1 MLDGLRGF
9 AKSWPGKILG
19 GFLLVGVAGFGIN
32 NVILDLGSN
41 TIARVGDEEI
51 NSREFLR
58 AYESR
63 VSQLSQQL
71 GSVPTASQAEA
82 YGIPTAVLLNLS
94 EGAALDTLSS
104 QFGLGV
110 SDAKLAQ
117 MLREDPSFFGTLG
130 TFDPSIFTQTL
141 QRAGWTE
148 AEYFE
153 ARAAEARRTQ
163 VLSSLFAETGLPDAA
178 SDLLNKYSGATR
190 TVDYI
195 TLTELN
201 VDTPAAPTE
210 EELAAYLT
218 EHQAEFRTVETRTVR
233 LLDLSLT
240 SLAATKTFTDEEIAA
255 EYEAVRESLSTPE
268 RRTIEQ
274 VALNTPELQA
284 QFEAGLAAGADFT
297 NLVQQAGLTPSSL
310 GTLAQSAITDTALA
324 NAAFGLAQGDFA
336 LIPGIGGQRAIHVS
350 AIEAAGQPT
359 LEEARADIVA
369 RLGATAARNEI
380 NDILDQIEELRA
392 AFTPIEDIAQRYG
405 LEVYEVAVSQSGA
418 ELSALPNLAADERQ
432 KVAQAIYRAEEG
444 RLTPSVPL
452 AGNAHLWFDLES
464 IAPARDQTLDEVRD
478 QLIAT
483 ITEERTNNALIE
495 LGNTIVGR
503 LEGGEALTDV
513 AAELSLFP
521 QISPPFSRFGSDDGT
536 IDTTVAAAAFAGG
549 PDHKGSAVSESGE
562 FIVFQVT
569 DNAAPAEP
577 LATDVVAGLN
587 DDARTGLENEFVA
600 AIRDDAGL
608 RINQQALNTL
618 LVNNYGQ

>member
-41 TIARVGDEEI
+41 TVARVGDQEI
-51 NSREFLR
+51 TSREFLR

-94 EGAALDTLSS
+94 EGAALDTLSD

-148 AEYFE
+148 SEYFT
-153 ARAAEARRTQ
+153 ARADEARRTQ
-163 VLSSLFAETGLPDAA
+163 LLDSFFADAGLPAVATDV
-178 SDLLNKYSGATR
+178 LGKYVGATR
-190 TVDYI
+190 TIDYI
-195 TLTELN
+195 ALSDVN
-201 VDTPAAPTE
+201 VETPPAPTE

-218 EHQAEFRTVETRTVR
+218 EHQSEFRTVETRTVR
-233 LLDLSLT
+233 LLDLSLA
-240 SLAATKTFTDEEIAA
+240 SLAATNTFTDEEIAA
-255 EYEAVRESLSTPE
+255 EYEAVRDSLSTPE
-268 RRTIEQ
+268 RRTIDQ

-284 QFEAGLAAGADFT
+284 QFEAGLAAGTDFAT
-297 NLVQQAGLTPSSL
+297 LVQQAGLTPSSL

-324 NAAFGLAQGDFA
+324 PAAFGLAEGDFA

-350 AIEAAGQPT
+350 AIEPAGQPT
-359 LEEARADIVA
+359 LEEARTDIVT
-369 RLGATAARNEI
+369 RLGTTAARNEI
-380 NDILDQIEELRA
+380 NEILDQIEELRA
-392 AFTPIEDIAQRYG
+392 AFTPIEDIAARYG
-405 LEVYEVAVSQSGA
+405 LDVYEVAVTQTGS
-418 ELSALPNLAADERQ
+418 ELSVLPNLAAEERQ

-464 IAPARDQTLDEVRD
+464 INPARDQTLDEVRD
-478 QLIAT
+478 QLITT
-483 ITEERTNNALIE
+483 ITEERTNNALLA
-495 LGNTIVGR
+495 LGDSIVTR
-503 LEGGEALTDV
+503 LNGGEDLATI
-513 AAELSLFP
+513 AAELTLFP
-521 QISPPFSRFGSDDGT
+521 QISAPFTRFGAEDGT
-536 IDTTVAAAAFAGG
+536 IDATVAAAAFAGG
-549 PDHKGSAVSESGE
+549 PDHNGSAVSETGE
-562 FIVFQVT
+562 FIVFHVT
-569 DNAAPAEP
+569 DNAEPAEA
-577 LATDVVAGLN
+577 LAPEVLAGLE
-587 DDARTGLENEFVA
+587 DDARTGLENEFVGA
-600 AIRDDAGL
+600 VRDDAGL
-608 RINQQALNTL
+608 RINQQALTTL